1 MSEPASLQY
10 SAVPRCESW
19 TIPTWDPRDADEVSD
34 LLDSIRL
41 RGPDRFG
48 DAIRAFEKAT
58 GPHQRQGIRLYV
70 GHDLPSGITVVLSP
84 DSQSQASEVLAEV
97 AGFMALERGIVPW
110 DRIRTQLWEIRS
122 TMLAN
127 DDGVI
132 PSFGIS
138 ALVADVETGLCTEA
152 QTSWLAD
159 SIA

>member
-1 MSEPASLQY
+1 
-10 SAVPRCESW
+10 
-19 TIPTWDPRDADEVSD
+19 
-34 LLDSIRL
+34 
-41 RGPDRFG
+41 
-48 DAIRAFEKAT
+48 
-58 GPHQRQGIRLYV
+58 
-70 GHDLPSGITVVLSP
+70 
-84 DSQSQASEVLAEV
+84 
-97 AGFMALERGIVPW
+97 MALERGIVPW